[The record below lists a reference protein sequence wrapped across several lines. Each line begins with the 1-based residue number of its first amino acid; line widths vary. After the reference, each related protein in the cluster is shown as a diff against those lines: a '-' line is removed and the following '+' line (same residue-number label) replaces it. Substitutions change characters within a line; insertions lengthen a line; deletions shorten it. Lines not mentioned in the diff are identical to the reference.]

1 MPADLSALQAYAAA
15 AQNAAR
21 AAEGP
26 QQTDSAGAA
35 EFSAMLSS
43 AVSNTGNSLAQA
55 EQLTAGAAVGQA
67 ELVDVVTAVAA
78 AEVQLQTV
86 MSIRDEVIRA
96 YNDILK
102 MPDLGLA
109 PSLDEKAPPDHS
121 GGAFPLT

>member
-67 ELVDVVTAVAA
+67 ELVDLVTTHRRVRHDGVAIFLLPPLQQLPL
-78 AEVQLQTV
+78 VQL
-86 MSIRDEVIRA
+86 
-96 YNDILK
+96 L
-102 MPDLGLA
+102 DLARLPVCA
-109 PSLDEKAPPDHS
+109 PMHIVC
-121 GGAFPLT
+121 